1 MIGQGMS
8 GGGAEV
14 ALANQLR
21 EKEVLLAA
29 CLKDREDI
37 STTLWKEINK
47 MSAALQEHSE
57 IHKVIHDT
65 NTRHNFETALQAP
78 PRV

>member
-37 STTLWKEINK
+37 SATLWKEIHK
-47 MSAALQEHSE
+47 MSATLQEYSE
-57 IHKVIHDT
+57 IHKVTH
-65 NTRHNFETALQAP
+65 NTMQHN
-78 PRV
+78 